1 MQRKNAVQEQPPAK
15 AKQQRHVLQ
24 HLPAPA
30 PALLHPLNA

>member
-24 HLPAPA
+24 QLPAPA